1 MHILWYVA
9 HPIEGI
15 VSDIS
20 IRNKNVYKRVTCY
33 SSNLN
38 LNIFAQEKCVWQREK
53 KRSGSLFAKNIAC
66 ALSLWLRYLYVKN
79 EDNRVVIQH
88 PVFNVFCFLSAKRP
102 LPGKTRKHNA
112 DEIAYSERAEW
123 TMKNT
128 ERMK

>member
-1 MHILWYVA
+1 VA
-9 HPIEGI
+9 
-15 VSDIS
+15 
-20 IRNKNVYKRVTCY
+20 T
-33 SSNLN
+33 
-38 LNIFAQEKCVWQREK
+38 K
-53 KRSGSLFAKNIAC
+53 KKKSGSLFTETSRA
-66 ALSLWLRYLYVKN
+66 RYLYVEN

-88 PVFNVFCFLSAKRP
+88 PVFNVFCSLSAKRP